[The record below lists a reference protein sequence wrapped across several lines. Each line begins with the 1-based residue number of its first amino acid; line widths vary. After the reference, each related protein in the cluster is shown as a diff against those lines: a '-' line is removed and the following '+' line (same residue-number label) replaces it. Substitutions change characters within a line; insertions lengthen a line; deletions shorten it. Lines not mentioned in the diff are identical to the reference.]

1 MSTDSIVK
9 ANEQLVKANE
19 QRVKANEQLMDA
31 NELLQRAVSEFKL
44 AQGTHQDNRGSHDQN
59 LREAIAMVEKIKRIT
74 RIVVVESFIFAGL
87 IIVLMGLVMYK
98 LEYRSAHG
106 ETMAAQPSTSEP
118 IAIESIKTFRDEIS
132 SLKRDD
138 VKISESIASFQE
150 KQDKALELLS
160 ERLNRLQKNIRT
172 IEEAR
177 KDVGEAKATR
187 WERVY

>member
-1 MSTDSIVK
+1 MMMSTDSILK
-9 ANEQLVKANE
+9 ANEQLMKANA
-19 QRVKANEQLMDA
+19 QFMDA

-44 AQGTHQDNRGSHDQN
+44 AQGTHQDNRGRYDQK
-59 LREAIAMVEKIKRIT
+59 LREATAMVEKITKIT

-118 IAIESIKTFRDEIS
+118 IATESIKTFRDEIS